1 MISVRIGIS
10 LAGMALL
17 MALIFTVAA
26 SAQTLYKYRG
36 TDGEWIYTDRP
47 PADGEAEETRDLETG
62 AVTGT
67 LNVSHGVVGR
77 GIRITANNRFH
88 APMELTIEFGN
99 IRGVRYPHPDQELRW
114 VLPPRS
120 DTVLLD
126 LAVLDDVAAPEVSYS
141 SRATIGDPETVHQPT
156 SLYRVPFAVAND
168 FPVTQAFPDVSTH
181 GTPDSFYAI
190 DVAMPIGT
198 DIFAARGGIV
208 IDVADT
214 NFRAGLD
221 WDSDGPAAN
230 VVRILHDDGTYA
242 IYAHLNWNS
251 IRVRAGD
258 RVERGDYIADSG
270 NTGFSSGPHL
280 HFAVVRNAGMQA
292 VSVPVVFAGAGS
304 TEVIPATG
312 NLLTAY

>member
-1 MISVRIGIS
+1 MTSVPNGIS
-10 LAGMALL
+10 LAGKALL
-17 MALIFTVAA
+17 IALIFAVAA

-36 TDGEWIYTDRP
+36 GDGEWIYSDRP
-47 PADGEAEETRDLETG
+47 PEDGEAEETRDLKSG

-67 LNVSHGVVGR
+67 LNVSHRVVGR
-77 GIRITANNRFH
+77 GIRIAANNRFH
-88 APMELTIEFGN
+88 APMELTIEFDR
-99 IRGVRYPHPDQELRW
+99 IRGVQYPHPDQELRW

-120 DTVLLD
+120 ETVLLD
-126 LAVLDDVAAPEVSYS
+126 LALLDGVAAPELTYS

-168 FPVTQAFPDVSTH
+168 FPVTQAYPDVSTH
-181 GTPDSFYAI
+181 YTVDSFYAI
-190 DVAMPIGT
+190 DMAMPIGT

-221 WDSDGPAAN
+221 RDRDAPAAN
-230 VVRILHDDGTYA
+230 IVRILHDDGTYA

-251 IRVRAGD
+251 IRVHMGD

-292 VSVPVVFAGAGS
+292 VSVPVVFEGAGS
-304 TEVIPATG
+304 IAVVPATG